1 MITFVV
7 SYSVSFWQIAQNQC
21 GFILRTQ
28 TEPKRRGFSD
38 PVMQCELELKS
49 LLFCDRCRIVNTV
62 LQDAP
67 AASSLDYKSDRWGRS
82 CVTNLPSCRAI
93 PLQCLCA
100 CLCLRWFINISRM
113 FWCVGFVLQS
123 QKETKR
129 RSDYGPVFERIL
141 MCLCGLETRLW
152 WSELIIIKFTSVI

>member
-28 TEPKRRGFSD
+28 TEPKRRVFFRSSD
-38 PVMQCELELKS
+38 AVWTGTEVTS
-49 LLFCDRCRIVNTV
+49 LLWSMPDREYCASGR
-62 LQDAP
+62 
-67 AASSLDYKSDRWGRS
+67 SSLDYKSDRWGRS

-141 MCLCGLETRLW
+141 MSLCGLETRLW
-152 WSELIIIKFTSVI
+152 WSGLIIIKFTSVI